1 MIQQTRL
8 DNGLTILTEVM
19 PHVRSVA
26 VGVWVRKGSRDE
38 SEADSGI
45 SHFIEHLLFKGT
57 KNRTT
62 RDIAQITDA
71 LGGHLDAFTSREF
84 AGYYNKV
91 TDDNLAVTFDL
102 LADLVTNPL
111 FDTTEMEKERG
122 VIIEEIK
129 MVEDQPDELVFEL
142 FSESFWPKHP
152 LGRQIAGTIESVAG
166 LDRDK
171 VFNHFQHSYSP
182 QNLVISAA
190 GNLTHE
196 QIVELSSKYFG
207 DLKNYN
213 GAYGRTAPVTTAEIL
228 LRHKRG
234 LEQSHIVLGMPC
246 PSLVDDDRF
255 VANVLST
262 ILGGGMSS
270 RLFQTIREDKGL
282 AYTVSAGINSYVDA
296 GCLSI
301 YAGTSP
307 EQVSEVIDLSMVE
320 LRRMKDE
327 LVSEEELQRSKDLVK
342 TSIVL
347 GLESTRQR
355 MSRLAQQ
362 EIFFGEVSDIDE
374 IVKDIQEVTA
384 EDVHRLANQLFQ
396 SDKMALTILGK
407 VRTLKI
413 GRSRLAC

>member
-1 MIQQTRL
+1 MGST
-8 DNGLTILTEVM
+8 
-19 PHVRSVA
+19 
-26 VGVWVRKGSRDE
+26 GSRDE
-38 SEADSGI
+38 SDADSGI
-45 SHFIEHLLFKGT
+45 AHFIEHLLFKGT

-91 TDDNLAVTFDL
+91 TDDQLPITFDL

-111 FDTTEMEKERG
+111 FDVVELEKERG

-142 FSESFWPKHP
+142 FSESFWPKHA
-152 LGRQIAGTIESVAG
+152 LGRQIAGTIETVSG
-166 LDRDK
+166 LNRDK
-171 VFNHFQHSYSP
+171 IVEHFQHIYSP

-196 QIVELSSKYFG
+196 QIVDLSSKYFA

-213 GAYGRTAPVTTAEIL
+213 GTYERIAPVTRADIL

-234 LEQSHIVLGMPC
+234 LEQSHIVIGMPC
-246 PSLVDDDRF
+246 PSMVDDDRF
-255 VANVLST
+255 VVNVLST

-282 AYTVSAGINSYVDA
+282 AYTVSAGINSYIDA

-307 EQVSEVIDLSMVE
+307 DQVSEVIDLSMVE
-320 LRRMKDE
+320 LRKMKED

-362 EIFFGEVSDIDE
+362 EIFFGEISSIDE

-384 EDVHRLANQLFQ
+384 EDVHKLANNC
-396 SDKMALTILGK
+396 SSLTKWL
-407 VRTLKI
+407 
-413 GRSRLAC
+413 

>member
-38 SEADSGI
+38 SETDSGI

-91 TDDNLAVTFDL
+91 TDDNLSVTFDL

-111 FDTTEMEKERG
+111 FDTVEMEKERG

-152 LGRQIAGTIESVAG
+152 LGRQIAGTLDSVAG
-166 LDRDK
+166 LDREK
-171 VFNHFQHSYSP
+171 IINHFQHSYSP

-196 QIVELSSKYFG
+196 QIVDLCSKYFS

-213 GAYGRTAPVTTAEIL
+213 GAYDRTAPISTAEIL

-246 PSLVDDDRF
+246 PSMVDDDRF

-320 LRRMKDE
+320 LRRMKDD

-362 EIFFGEVSDIDE
+362 EIFFGEVSSIDE
-374 IVKDIQEVTA
+374 IVKDIQSVTA
-384 EDVHRLANQLFQ
+384 EDVHNLATQLFQ
-396 SDKMALTILGK
+396 SDKIALTVLGK

>member
-8 DNGLTILTEVM
+8 DNGLTILTEEM

-26 VGVWVRKGSRDE
+26 VGVWVRRGSRDE
-38 SEADSGI
+38 TEAESGI

-57 KNRTT
+57 KRRTT

-71 LGGHLDAFTSREF
+71 LGGNMDAFTSREF
-84 AGYYNKV
+84 AGYYTKV
-91 TDDNLAVTFDL
+91 IDEHLPLAFDIV
-102 LADLVTNPL
+102 ADLVTDPL
-111 FDTTEMEKERG
+111 FDEVELEKERG

-152 LGRQIAGTIESVAG
+152 LGRQIAGTIASVSN
-166 LDRDK
+166 LSRDK
-171 VFNHFQHSYSP
+171 VIDYFKRIYSP
-182 QNLVISAA
+182 QNLVVTAA
-190 GNLTHE
+190 GHLTHDA
-196 QIVELSSKYFG
+196 IVELSSKHFAG
-207 DLKNYN
+207 LTNID
-213 GAYGRTAPVTTAEIL
+213 GSIERTAPATSADIL
-228 LRHKRG
+228 LRHKRQ
-234 LEQSHIVLGMPC
+234 LEQSHIVIGVPC

-255 VANVLST
+255 VVNVLST
-262 ILGGGMSS
+262 VLGGGMSS

-307 EQVSEVIDLSMVE
+307 EQVNDVIDLSMLE
-320 LRRMKDE
+320 LRRMKQE
-327 LVSEEELQRSKDLVK
+327 LVGEEELQRSKDLVK

-362 EIFFGEVSDIDE
+362 EIFYGEVSGIDE
-374 IVKDIQEVTA
+374 IINDIQAVTA
-384 EDVHRLANQLFQ
+384 EDVHRMANDLFL
-396 SDKMALTILGK
+396 SDKTALTILGK
-407 VRTLKI
+407 VRNLKI
-413 GRSRLAC
+413 DRSRLEC